1 MSQQDPALVQLEGQ
15 LAGLSRRRFLKTGL
29 IISTTAATALSY
41 PVRVFADTGVPTYI
55 KHLSEAEYRLF
66 NKLREVF
73 LPTERFTDLPST
85 TEVPVMENL
94 DNMIGRL
101 NSDTRFLLSLGA
113 KTLEFSTLYKMK
125 RFSSLDNKEALHQ
138 VRVWQSGLALQ
149 GGLIVSLKTLLGV
162 AYWRDPR
169 TWQSLEYDGPVTK
182 KWGIRRLGNMPVPR
196 DQEEKT
202 TL

>member
-15 LAGLSRRRFLKTGL
+15 LANLSRRRLLKTGL
-29 IISTTAATALSY
+29 IIGTSAATALSY
-41 PVRVFADTGVPTYI
+41 PARVFADTSVPTTI

-73 LPTERFTDLPST
+73 LPTDRFSDLPST
-85 TEVPVMENL
+85 TDVPVMENL
-94 DNMIGRL
+94 DNMVGRL
-101 NSDTRFLLSLGA
+101 NSDTRFLLGLGA

-125 RFSSLDNKEALHQ
+125 RFSSLTNQQALQQ

-149 GGLIVSLKTLLGV
+149 GGLIVSLKTLLGI

-196 DQEEKT
+196 DKEENIKF
-202 TL
+202 

>member
-1 MSQQDPALVQLEGQ
+1 M
-15 LAGLSRRRFLKTGL
+15 
-29 IISTTAATALSY
+29 
-41 PVRVFADTGVPTYI
+41 
-55 KHLSEAEYRLF
+55 
-66 NKLREVF
+66 
-73 LPTERFTDLPST
+73 PST

-101 NSDTRFLLSLGA
+101 NSDTRFLLSLGT
-113 KTLEFSTLYKMK
+113 KTLEFSTLYKMT
-125 RFSSLDNKEALHQ
+125 RFSSLSNEQALQQ

-169 TWQSLEYDGPVTK
+169 TWPALEYDGPVTQ

-196 DQEEKT
+196 DQEENIKF
-202 TL
+202 

>member
-1 MSQQDPALVQLEGQ
+1 MSQQDPALAQLEGQ
-15 LAGLSRRRFLKTGL
+15 LASLSRRRFLKTGL
-29 IISTTAATALSY
+29 IVGTTAATVLSY
-41 PVRVFADTGVPTYI
+41 PARVFADSGVPTTI

-73 LPTERFTDLPST
+73 LPTERFNDLPST

-94 DNMIGRL
+94 DDMVGRL
-101 NSDTRFLLSLGA
+101 NSDTRFLLALGA

-125 RFSSLDNKEALHQ
+125 RFSSLSNKQALEQ
-138 VRVWQSGLALQ
+138 VRIWQSGLAIQ
-149 GGLIVSLKTLLGV
+149 DGLIVSLKTLLGV

-196 DQEEKT
+196 DKEEKIK
-202 TL
+202 L